1 MTWAPPYASSTD
13 LAGWLGV
20 ADDPEFAGSI
30 EAASRAI
37 DQATGRQF
45 GSASQSR
52 EYMPDWKRGRAY
64 VKTHD
69 MAGVP
74 TLVET
79 LDSNGNVVDTIT
91 NFVVTP
97 RNAVQ
102 DGQPY
107 TGLEYGGFGGDWY
120 GGYSWYGYGYGY
132 CYPHPSP
139 RLVRVTAEFGWAA
152 IPDPIKLATLMQ
164 AARWNERREYVG
176 GPLTAQK
183 VDDLEY
189 KWAATG
195 SRELD
200 PDVAAI
206 VAPFRKV
213 WAAV

>member
-1 MTWAPPYASSTD
+1 MTWAPPYAATTD
-13 LAGWLGV
+13 LAAWLGV
-20 ADDPEFAGSI
+20 PDDPEFAGPI
-30 EAASRAI
+30 EAASRAV
-37 DQATGRQF
+37 DQTTGRQF
-45 GSASQSR
+45 GLTASQSR
-52 EYMPDWKRGRAY
+52 EYTPRWHGGRAY
-64 VKTHD
+64 VDTDD

-79 LDSNGNVVDTIT
+79 VSSDGTVIDTIA

-102 DGQPY
+102 DGHPY
-107 TGLEYGGFGGDWY
+107 TGIEYGGFGGN
-120 GGYSWYGYGYGY
+120 SWYGGY

-139 RLVRVTAEFGWAA
+139 RLVRVTAEFGWPA

-164 AARWNERREYVG
+164 AARYNERREYVG
-176 GPLTAQK
+176 GPLTKQK

-189 KWAATG
+189 GWAAGG

>member
-1 MTWAPPYASSTD
+1 MWAPSYAATTD

-20 ADDPEFAGSI
+20 VIDPEFAGPI

-45 GSASQSR
+45 GLTASQTR
-52 EYMPDWKRGRAY
+52 EYEPDWHHGRAY

-69 MAGVP
+69 MAAVP

-79 LDSNGNVVDTIT
+79 VSADGTVIDTIT

-107 TGLEYGGFGGDWY
+107 TGIEYGGFGGNSWY
-120 GGYSWYGYGYGY
+120 GGFGY
-132 CYPHPSP
+132 CYPHPST
-139 RLVRVTAEFGWAA
+139 RLVRVTAEFGWAE
-152 IPDPIKLATLMQ
+152 IPDPIKLATLIQ

-176 GPLTAQK
+176 GPLTKQK

-189 KWAATG
+189 GWAAGG

-206 VAPFRKV
+206 VAPFRRV